1 MKYVNPRLFRDGLSD
16 INYSTV
22 GWILLGNPV
31 VKNNEDN
38 WIDYYKN
45 NDVLSDPQNTR
56 LKVILDSELEPED
69 DMTSESTTDV
79 TKYFFYDANIL
90 GISCALE
97 KIKISDNNYDDHK
110 SFASIKHSINN
121 ITEGSATKT
130 YFKNEINI
138 DIPFNGNEE
147 EATKILPFYKYTEIE
162 QGQFDWVEI
171 PNENYPNNFGFDL
184 KEPGGFLALVKY
196 KDNDNLPKE
205 DITLNNITYKGYK
218 PETIMNYRFS
228 DDIATNKALSDIY
241 TFDNNSI
248 SFDDT
253 LIYKTNQSGLS
264 RRFYDYFID
273 DILAYYTVQ
282 NTDLPC
288 INKASYK
295 GFATGKLV
303 IPVTGEAS

>member
-1 MKYVNPRLFRDGLSD
+1 MKYVNPRLFRDGLLD

-31 VKNNEDN
+31 VKDSNNN
-38 WIDYYKN
+38 WTDYYKN
-45 NDVLSDPQNTR
+45 NDDDPKNTR
-56 LKVILDSELEPED
+56 LKVVLDSELKSED
-69 DMTSESTTDV
+69 DMTSENTTEV
-79 TKYFFYDANIL
+79 AKYFFYDVNIL
-90 GISCALE
+90 GISCALK
-97 KIKISDNNYDDHK
+97 KITAENNNHK
-110 SFASIKHSINN
+110 SFASIKHSINK
-121 ITEGSATKT
+121 IKDGSATKT

-147 EATKILPFYKYTEIE
+147 EATKILPFYKYTEYIE
-162 QGQFDWVEI
+162 NDKHLFHWEEI

-196 KDNDNLPKE
+196 KENINLSEE
-205 DITLNNITYKGYK
+205 DMTLNGKTYKGYK
-218 PETIMNYRFS
+218 PETIMNYRFGEEGEEK
-228 DDIATNKALSDIY
+228 KALSDIF
-241 TFDNNSI
+241 TFNDNSI
-248 SFDDT
+248 SFDDN
-253 LIYKTNQSGLS
+253 LIYTNNKKLS

-282 NTDLPC
+282 NTDISC